1 MLNETLMLLTIEER
15 LIEPN
20 IALVELKG
28 KLAIGRESQ
37 RVEALTE
44 TMVLDGRTRAIF
56 DMSGVD
62 YTDSAGIGM
71 LVLAAGK
78 LKGAG
83 GRLVV
88 VAAPGGRVH
97 HMLALTQ
104 INSIVQVCG
113 TVVEAIAA
121 FGETFPPAAA

>member
-20 IALVELKG
+20 IALLELKG
-28 KLAIGRESQ
+28 KLAIGREIQ
-37 RVEALTE
+37 RVETLIE

-56 DMSGVD
+56 DLSGVD

-71 LVLAAGK
+71 VVLAAGK

-83 GRLVV
+83 GKLVV
-88 VAAPGGRVH
+88 VAAHGGRVH
-97 HMLALTQ
+97 QMLALTQ

-121 FGETFPPAAA
+121 FGETLPPAAA